1 MNLNQSNMTD
11 KQLSKFMLKVGL
23 SMLTLGV
30 FAYIVCGSSE
40 ITGAFIV
47 GGGFIS
53 SISALGVL
61 TNK

>member
-1 MNLNQSNMTD
+1 MTD
-11 KQLSKFMLKVGL
+11 KQFSKFMLRVGL
-23 SMLTLGV
+23 STFTLGV
-30 FAYIVCGSSE
+30 FAYMVCGSSE

>member
-1 MNLNQSNMTD
+1 MTD
-11 KQLSKFMLKVGL
+11 KQFSKFMFRVGL
-23 SMLTLGV
+23 SAFSLGV
-30 FAYIVCGSSE
+30 FAYMVCGSSE